1 MSGTYF
7 SHFLRIMSP
16 GLKYPHVSIS
26 FDKNLSTLYSFG
38 RKKVNNP
45 LFAGFVEE
53 HPNTGVFGKFNPDC
67 NLLEVEI
74 TDEQYTKLKQI
85 VLEFKKEYQ
94 KYNYN
99 YMGLVF
105 TFFKIPRNLNNRF
118 TCTQFIAYALNKSNV
133 ETVNKPVSLILPTD
147 YYDIPNSRIIYKGKL
162 KSYVNNNLSKNQQEH
177 SHLNLVGGG

>member
-1 MSGTYF
+1 MSTT
-7 SHFLRIMSP
+7 
-16 GLKYPHVSIS
+16 S
-26 FDKNLSTLYSFG
+26 FIII
-38 RKKVNNP
+38 
-45 LFAGFVEE
+45 E
-53 HPNTGVFGKFNPDC
+53 
-67 NLLEVEI
+67 
-74 TDEQYTKLKQI
+74 
-85 VLEFKKEYQ
+85 EYQ

-162 KSYVNNNLSKNQQEH
+162 KSYVNNNL
-177 SHLNLVGGG
+177 